1 MVPIFG
7 TALRFLETNE
17 GLSYQQN
24 QDQKNIFLTE
34 RKIGKVIYIILLS
47 PIDFKHVLI
56 NVYYFFIIVTSTIFF
71 IVAFVTANTITLFI
85 TITVNITIVFD
96 HLPTK
101 HTASAFKSFFVVI
114 NVYILYL
121 YCKSSGF
128 LPSIWIFDSTH
139 ITLMA
144 LMINDILKF
153 KKLIEFPSLKIS

>member
-1 MVPIFG
+1 M
-7 TALRFLETNE
+7 
-17 GLSYQQN
+17 
-24 QDQKNIFLTE
+24 
-34 RKIGKVIYIILLS
+34 
-47 PIDFKHVLI
+47 I
-56 NVYYFFIIVTSTIFF
+56 NVYYFFIIVTITIFF

-114 NVYILYL
+114 NVYILYF

-153 KKLIEFPSLKIS
+153 KKLIEFPSLKISWTLNELFTCLIIDEKKSSNVYKIGKKITKLISY